1 MATGSATNLAPTP
14 PPLQL
19 LSPASPHHHSSAPTP
34 RRPQAGGPA
43 ISWCR
48 FISCCHGDRPAIIAV
63 PASQSGQSQGAASGA
78 QRTRPTRAAPG
89 LRPAWAGPAAP
100 PTPTLLPT
108 SVTSARLLRH
118 TGFERRDEPH
128 RARTVTVLFCVAS
141 SVLACWGLFPALL
154 SLTFVSSPP
163 QC

>member
-19 LSPASPHHHSSAPTP
+19 LFPASPHHRSPAPTP
-34 RRPQAGGPA
+34 RQPQAGGPA

-48 FISCCHGDRPAIIAV
+48 LISCCHGDGPAIIAV
-63 PASQSGQSQGAASGA
+63 PSCFSEWAEPRGQPAVHREPAPQGRHLDSD
-78 QRTRPTRAAPG
+78 QPG
-89 LRPAWAGPAAP
+89 RAP

-108 SVTSARLLRH
+108 SVTSAHLPRH

-128 RARTVTVLFCVAS
+128 RARTITVLFCVAS
-141 SVLACWGLFPALL
+141 SVLAFWGLFPALL